1 MFFSDITP
9 LRTSDYKFKKCDAPY
24 YIQLRHFYLTAYA
37 VEVKRE
43 KKLNWQMRNCLH
55 QTAEFQSLL
64 MSAYND
70 PLFLLFI
77 WIFYNKLLAESNLIL
92 SKRGGTQFQGR

>member
-1 MFFSDITP
+1 MLCFFSDITP
-9 LRTSDYKFKKCDAPY
+9 LRTLDYKFKKCDAPY

-70 PLFLLFI
+70 PLIFTFHLDFL
-77 WIFYNKLLAESNLIL
+77 
-92 SKRGGTQFQGR
+92 